1 MFSWPV
7 ASVVSHFGQMVSRSV
22 SSFFGVRPDPMGS
35 GEYKAH
41 GAIDIPVDPGT
52 TVMSIGSGVVDAV
65 VPNHATAGTY
75 VQINHENGY
84 YSRYLHLSGVDVR
97 PGQRVTM
104 GQRIGLSGGAPGAY
118 GSGRST
124 GPHVHLDVWWGKPFA
139 GGYAVDPLPLLTREV
154 ARKAAPWVG
163 ILAAAMLS
171 VGLVWRFREPLRK
184 RIAQIRA

>member
-1 MFSWPV
+1 MFAWPV
-7 ASVVSHFGQMVSRSV
+7 ASVVSHFGRMASRSV
-22 SSFFGVRPDPMGS
+22 SSFFGVRQDPMGS
-35 GEYKAH
+35 GEAKAH
-41 GAIDIPVDPGT
+41 GAIDIPVDVGT
-52 TVMSIGSGVVDAV
+52 PVMSIGNGVVDAV
-65 VPNHATAGTY
+65 IPNNATAGTY

-84 YSRYLHLSGVDVR
+84 YSRYLHLSDVGVS
-97 PGQRVTM
+97 PGQRVRM
-104 GQRIGLSGGAPGAY
+104 GQRIGLSGGEPGAY

-171 VGLVWRFREPLRK
+171 VGLVWRFREPLQK
-184 RIAQIRA
+184 RITEITR